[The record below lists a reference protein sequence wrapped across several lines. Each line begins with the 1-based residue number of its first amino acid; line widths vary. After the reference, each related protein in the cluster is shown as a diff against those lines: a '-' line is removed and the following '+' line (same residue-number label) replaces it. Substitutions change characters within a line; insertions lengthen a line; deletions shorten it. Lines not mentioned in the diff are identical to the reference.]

1 MLDSVILR
9 PGFDPEDLRGVNF
22 DKIDKQL
29 GEDQGSPVYI
39 FTLLLPFF
47 PSQNIHFDI
56 YRELVKIAP
65 VIPDEVRRLGAHGS
79 ASISAKVC
87 EFGVID
93 ILLTG

>member
-1 MLDSVILR
+1 MSMTTAR
-9 PGFDPEDLRGVNF
+9 RT
-22 DKIDKQL
+22 QL
-29 GEDQGSPVYI
+29 CTFTFFFNSFVYV

-79 ASISAKVC
+79 VTISAKVC